1 MGVLYKN
8 FGYPELLLTSSLLHR
23 RTMDYEYHYLL
34 LCATM
39 KLKATFSEEVTAYS
53 LI

>member
-1 MGVLYKN
+1 VGVLYKN
-8 FGYPELLLTSSLLHR
+8 LGYSELLLTSSLFHR
-23 RTMDYEYHYLL
+23 RPMDYEYHYLL

-39 KLKATFSEEVTAYS
+39 QLKATFSEEVTAYS